1 MRCRLA
7 QVAVAGPYTVRRTGW
22 GGSPTDK
29 STVRASKGSC
39 MGPRALCKG
48 MASDTGLASVGKL
61 SISHSERDRST
72 CSFSVAR
79 QYQPE

>member
-1 MRCRLA
+1 
-7 QVAVAGPYTVRRTGW
+7 
-22 GGSPTDK
+22 
-29 STVRASKGSC
+29 